1 MSHLGVANQLASQ
14 DVQIAS
20 DVGATHLGANLTLY
34 QVAAPATSAH
44 NASCKGAGIRVAGWA
59 VRASWT
65 LQPSSAMS
73 AVSLTKQGPRYE

>member
-1 MSHLGVANQLASQ
+1 MSHLDVANRLASL
-14 DVQIAS
+14 DAQIAS
-20 DVGATHLGANLTLY
+20 DVGAKPLGVNLTLC
-34 QVAAPATSAH
+34 QVAARATSAH